1 MHDTTLQA
9 AVRAAAL
16 RADRKH
22 STASRHLNAD
32 NVCKTPDKKLQREI
46 QRCQTAVSGYVT
58 CSSICTACFHR
69 LASLQACSAA
79 A

>member
-32 NVCKTPDKKLQREI
+32 NVCKTLDKKLPREI
-46 QRCQTAVSGYVT
+46 
-58 CSSICTACFHR
+58 
-69 LASLQACSAA
+69 
-79 A
+79 